1 MRIKE
6 LPMPIYE
13 FKCTN
18 SSCNNIEE
26 HFLRHSDP
34 LPTNCEKCASPI
46 EKLVSQ
52 TSFALKGS
60 GWYVT
65 DYKGSNPGASS
76 ATTNT
81 EPASTESKPAASE
94 PASGT
99 SAEPGASG
107 TTSGTSTG
115 STNN

>member
-1 MRIKE
+1 
-6 LPMPIYE
+6 MPIYE

-18 SSCNNIEE
+18 NACNNVEE
-26 HFLRHSDP
+26 HLLRHSDP

-65 DYKGSNPGASS
+65 DYKGSNPGAASNSANASS
-76 ATTNT
+76 SSNESA
-81 EPASTESKPAASE
+81 ASTSTAASDTAGTCGA
-94 PASGT
+94 PAC
-99 SAEPGASG
+99 A
-107 TTSGTSTG
+107 TSGCASE
-115 STNN
+115 

>member
-1 MRIKE
+1 
-6 LPMPIYE
+6 MPIYE

-46 EKLVSQ
+46 EKLLSQ

-65 DYKGSNPGASS
+65 DYKGSNPGGPS
-76 ATTNT
+76 ATTNM
-81 EPASTESKPAASE
+81 EPTSTESKPAASE

-99 SAEPGASG
+99 STGAGASG
-107 TTSGTSTG
+107 AAANTSTG
-115 STNN
+115 STSN

>member
-1 MRIKE
+1 
-6 LPMPIYE
+6 MPIYE
-13 FKCTN
+13 FKCIN
-18 SSCNNIEE
+18 RDCNKIEE

-34 LPTNCEKCASPI
+34 LPTNCEKCASPL

-65 DYKGSNPGASS
+65 DYKASSTGDQS

-81 EPASTESKPAASE
+81 EPTSTESKPAASE
-94 PASGT
+94 PASAIT
-99 SAEPGASG
+99 AEPGASG
-107 TTSGTSTG
+107 ATASKSAAPA
-115 STNN
+115 SN

>member
-65 DYKGSNPGASS
+65 DYKGSNPGGSS

-81 EPASTESKPAASE
+81 EPTSTESKPAASE
-94 PASGT
+94 HSSGT
-99 SAEPGASG
+99 SSESSPSGASA
-107 TTSGTSTG
+107 SPSTD
-115 STNN
+115 STKN